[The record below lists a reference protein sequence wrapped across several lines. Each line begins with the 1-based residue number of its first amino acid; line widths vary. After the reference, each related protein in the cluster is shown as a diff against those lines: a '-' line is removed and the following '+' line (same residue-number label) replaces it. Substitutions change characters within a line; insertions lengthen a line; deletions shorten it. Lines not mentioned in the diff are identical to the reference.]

1 MTDETNTNKREVCK
15 PFSIKMYQEEID
27 RFKRLG
33 SEMDGVTSD
42 RTTLTALMDF
52 FENPKKVVVDNPE
65 LISKIKELETRN
77 AELETRIESQN
88 QEIATLKQQL
98 ENTLNDGNE
107 SAMSAQRLQMELDKA
122 QEQIKTLEEAAEHQT
137 EAKANRPENI
147 FEVEVHPVP
156 FYFLKKMAEH
166 ISKEKKTEIT
176 PGYVLVDLFLKDLQ
190 NPRSNN
196 LPYVVTTSEI
206 EKVLNAYK
214 KEHPEEYQQS

>member
-1 MTDETNTNKREVCK
+1 MADETNTNKREVCK

-65 LISKIKELETRN
+65 LISKIKELETR
-77 AELETRIESQN
+77 IESQN
-88 QEIATLKQQL
+88 QEITTLKQQL

-122 QEQIKTLEEAAEHQT
+122 QEQIKALEEAAEHQT

-147 FEVEVHPVP
+147 FEVEVHPVA
-156 FYFLKKMAEH
+156 FYFLKKMSAYL
-166 ISKEKKTEIT
+166 SNQKKTEIT
-176 PGYVLVDLFLKDLQ
+176 PGYILTDLFLKDLQ
-190 NPRSNN
+190 NPRANN
-196 LPYVVTTSEI
+196 LPYIVTTAEI
-206 EKVLNAYK
+206 SKVLEEYRKA
-214 KEHPEEYQQS
+214 HPEEK

>member
-1 MTDETNTNKREVCK
+1 MADETNTNKREVCK

-122 QEQIKTLEEAAEHQT
+122 QEQIKALEEAAEHQT
-137 EAKANRPENI
+137 EAKANHPENV

>member
-1 MTDETNTNKREVCK
+1 MADETNTNKREVCK

-65 LISKIKELETRN
+65 LISKIKELETI
-77 AELETRIESQN
+77 IESQN

-122 QEQIKTLEEAAEHQT
+122 QEQIKALEEAAEHQT
-137 EAKANRPENI
+137 EAKANHPENV

-190 NPRSNN
+190 NPRANN
-196 LPYVVTTSEI
+196 LPYIVTTAEI
-206 EKVLNAYK
+206 SKVLEEYRKA
-214 KEHPEEYQQS
+214 HPEEK

>member
-1 MTDETNTNKREVCK
+1 MADETNTNKREVCK

-65 LISKIKELETRN
+65 LISKIKELETI
-77 AELETRIESQN
+77 IESQN
-88 QEIATLKQQL
+88 QEITTLKQQL

-122 QEQIKTLEEAAEHQT
+122 QEQIKALEEAAEHQT
-137 EAKANRPENI
+137 KAKANRPENV

-176 PGYVLVDLFLKDLQ
+176 PGYILTDLFLKDLQ
-190 NPRSNN
+190 NPRANN
-196 LPYVVTTSEI
+196 LPYIVTTAEI
-206 EKVLNAYK
+206 SKVLEEYRKA
-214 KEHPEEYQQS
+214 HPEEK

>member
-1 MTDETNTNKREVCK
+1 MADETNTNKREVCK

-65 LISKIKELETRN
+65 LISKIKELETI
-77 AELETRIESQN
+77 IESQN
-88 QEIATLKQQL
+88 QEITTLKQQL

-122 QEQIKTLEEAAEHQT
+122 QEQIKALEEAAKHQT
-137 EAKANRPENI
+137 EAKANRPENV

-176 PGYVLVDLFLKDLQ
+176 PGYILTDLFLKDLQ
-190 NPRSNN
+190 NPRANN
-196 LPYVVTTSEI
+196 LPYIVTTAEI
-206 EKVLNAYK
+206 SKVLEEYRKA
-214 KEHPEEYQQS
+214 HPEEK

>member
-1 MTDETNTNKREVCK
+1 MADETNTNKREVCK

-65 LISKIKELETRN
+65 LISKIKELETI
-77 AELETRIESQN
+77 IESQN
-88 QEIATLKQQL
+88 QEITTLKQHL

-122 QEQIKTLEEAAEHQT
+122 QEQIKALEEAAEHQT
-137 EAKANRPENI
+137 EAKANRPENV

-176 PGYVLVDLFLKDLQ
+176 PGYILTDLFLKDLQ
-190 NPRSNN
+190 NPRANN
-196 LPYVVTTSEI
+196 LPYIVTTAEI
-206 EKVLNAYK
+206 SKVLEECRKA
-214 KEHPEEYQQS
+214 HPEEK

>member
-1 MTDETNTNKREVCK
+1 MADETNTNKREVCK

-65 LISKIKELETRN
+65 LISKIKELETR
-77 AELETRIESQN
+77 IESQN
-88 QEIATLKQQL
+88 QEITTLKQQL

-122 QEQIKTLEEAAEHQT
+122 KEQIKALEEAAEHQT
-137 EAKANRPENI
+137 EAKANRPENV

-156 FYFLKKMAEH
+156 YYFLKK
-166 ISKEKKTEIT
+166 ISDFLTQKKKEEVT
-176 PGYVLVDLFLKDLQ
+176 PGYILVDLFVKSLQ
-190 NPRSNN
+190 NPRSNH
-196 LPYVVTTSEI
+196 LPYVVSTSEI
-206 EKVLNAYK
+206 EKVLNEYK
-214 KEHPEEYQQS
+214 KAHPEEYEID

>member
-1 MTDETNTNKREVCK
+1 MEETNTTKREVCR

-77 AELETRIESQN
+77 AELEMRIESQN
-88 QEIATLKQQL
+88 QELAQLKQQL
-98 ENTLNDGNE
+98 DSSIADSNE
-107 SAMSAQRLQMELDKA
+107 SAMAAQRLQLEL
-122 QEQIKTLEEAAEHQT
+122 EASQT
-137 EAKANRPENI
+137 EMARLKEESENRAHVEENRPENV

-156 FYFLKKMAEH
+156 FYFLRKMAEYL
-166 ISKEKKTEIT
+166 SKEKKTEIT
-176 PGYVLVDLFLKDLQ
+176 PGYILTDLFLKDLQ

-196 LPYVVTTSEI
+196 LPYVVSTSEI

-214 KEHPEEYQQS
+214 KEHPEEYEKS

>member
-1 MTDETNTNKREVCK
+1 MADETNTNKREVCR

-65 LISKIKELETRN
+65 LISKIKELETR
-77 AELETRIESQN
+77 IESQN
-88 QEIATLKQQL
+88 QEIATLEQQL

-122 QEQIKTLEEAAEHQT
+122 QEQIKALEEAAEHQT
-137 EAKANRPENI
+137 EAKANRPENV

-176 PGYVLVDLFLKDLQ
+176 PGYILTDLFLKDLQ
-190 NPRSNN
+190 NPRANN
-196 LPYVVTTSEI
+196 LPYIVTTAEI
-206 EKVLNAYK
+206 SKVLEEYRKA
-214 KEHPEEYQQS
+214 HPEEK